1 MNMKIPTIVFSDQ
14 SVPWI
19 SGYQFLT
26 LFTTKFSEH
35 QEIIYTSQVEGSGHR
50 IPQDPVGK
58 MRESHRILQEN
69 TGIP

>member
-1 MNMKIPTIVFSDQ
+1 MEIPSIVFSHQ
-14 SVPWI
+14 SIPWI
-19 SGYQFLT
+19 SGYQSLT
-26 LFTTKFSEH
+26 LITTNFSEH
-35 QEIIYTSQVEGSGHR
+35 QEIIYTTQVEDSGHR